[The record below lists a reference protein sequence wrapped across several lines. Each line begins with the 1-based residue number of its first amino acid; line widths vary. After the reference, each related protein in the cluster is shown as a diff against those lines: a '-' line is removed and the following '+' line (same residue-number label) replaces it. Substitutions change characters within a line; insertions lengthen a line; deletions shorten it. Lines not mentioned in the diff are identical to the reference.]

1 MRKVKKKKRTTPR
14 IPLDAVMRLGSH
26 ALTTKK
32 GSKGYD
38 RKKARVETVR
48 TISEEAT
55 EQ

>member
-1 MRKVKKKKRTTPR
+1 MKKAKKKIRTTPR
-14 IPLDAVMRLGSH
+14 IPLEAVIKLGSH

-38 RKKARVETVR
+38 RKKARVETGR
-48 TISEEAT
+48 TINEEAA